1 MTSSWATPMH
11 RGDKSF
17 QILYCSVSSVTHT
30 GSTLRR
36 HKVQYTDCHHARYE
50 EITTRS
56 LDETWRILKLIS
68 HSTCNNNN
76 RRRTDRVPGWEHTAR
91 GTSYCNGGKMKT
103 KMKINTIYQMAVDY
117 TPQNPLFSLCFRPY
131 WNKLLQFW
139 VKYPTVTWWK
149 LRPNVGVSEQLE
161 CHTCRPKLK
170 SNLFSYFSH
179 SWCNSDIV
187 VCQNHPV
194 LDFDQI
200 QGRK

>member
-1 MTSSWATPMH
+1 MAKEKHALVNTKVTVHNLVLRGWGVTLVDQNSSN
-11 RGDKSF
+11 
-17 QILYCSVSSVTHT
+17 L
-30 GSTLRR
+30 TLR
-36 HKVQYTDCHHARYE
+36 KNYF
-50 EITTRS
+50 
-56 LDETWRILKLIS
+56 
-68 HSTCNNNN
+68 
-76 RRRTDRVPGWEHTAR
+76 
-91 GTSYCNGGKMKT
+91 
-103 KMKINTIYQMAVDY
+103 VDY